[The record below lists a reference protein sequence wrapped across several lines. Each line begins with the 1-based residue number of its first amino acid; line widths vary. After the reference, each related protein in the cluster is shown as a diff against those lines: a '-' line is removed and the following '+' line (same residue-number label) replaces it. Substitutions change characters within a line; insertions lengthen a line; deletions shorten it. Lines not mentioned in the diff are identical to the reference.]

1 MLYQATRQFGDY
13 DNGIEIPLG
22 AYVDTDCVKWVQ
34 RIGPFL
40 RLLPNGETPKASA
53 KIFTVKNT
61 IEDAI
66 VEVPVV
72 ESIVEDFVE
81 TEEEATSEDAA
92 EVVTRR
98 KIKPTLRRSK
108 ED

>member
-40 RLLPNGETPKASA
+40 RPLQNGETPKASA

-61 IEDAI
+61 IEDAV

-72 ESIVEDFVE
+72 ESIVEDSVE
-81 TEEEATSEDAA
+81 SEEEDPAEDAA

>member
-1 MLYQATRQFGDY
+1 MFYQATRQFGDY

-22 AYVDTDCVKWVQ
+22 AYVDTDCIKWVQ

-40 RLLPNGETPKASA
+40 RPLPNGETPKASA
-53 KIFTVKNT
+53 KIFIVKNT
-61 IEDAI
+61 IEDAV

-72 ESIVEDFVE
+72 ESIVEDNTVE
-81 TEEEATSEDAA
+81 SEDDVA
-92 EVVTRR
+92 EDASDVVTRR
-98 KIKPTLRRSK
+98 KIKPAFRRSK